1 MTGESESTKLYLQ
14 TKFSRDMFDRLRRI
28 RTGED
33 MNFLKGLLAFIAML
47 FVSTVLFLLY
57 MKSHDGPIEIFSG
70 GPFQSGTLVTGP
82 EPDWNEIKDLD
93 TFQFQLI
100 NPPRSRTTWLA
111 VHEGRLFTPSSYMK
125 SPIGKI
131 WKKWPH
137 QAVKDGSALL
147 RIGDKI
153 YERQMIRIPADSDV
167 VSPVLQEFDRKYHIG
182 TEVEHVKNGNTW
194 LFELAP
200 KR

>member
-1 MTGESESTKLYLQ
+1 
-14 TKFSRDMFDRLRRI
+14 
-28 RTGED
+28 
-33 MNFLKGLLAFIAML
+33 MNFLKGLLAFIAIL
-47 FVSTVLFLLY
+47 FISTALFLLY

-82 EPDWNEIKDLD
+82 EPDWSEIKDLE
-93 TFQFQLI
+93 TFQFQLL

-111 VHEGRLFTPSSYMK
+111 VHEGRLFTLSAYMK

-137 QAVKDGSALL
+137 QAAEDGSALL
-147 RIGDKI
+147 RIGDDI
-153 YERQMIRIPADSDV
+153 YKRQLVRIPADSPLV
-167 VSPVLQEFDRKYHIG
+167 TPILKELNRKYHVGAKI
-182 TEVEHVKNGNTW
+182 EYVQNDNTW

-200 KR
+200 KH

>member
-1 MTGESESTKLYLQ
+1 
-14 TKFSRDMFDRLRRI
+14 
-28 RTGED
+28 
-33 MNFLKGLLAFIAML
+33 MNFLKGLLAFIAIL
-47 FVSTVLFLLY
+47 VISAALFLLY

-82 EPDWNEIKDLD
+82 EPDWNKIKELE
-93 TFQFQLI
+93 TFQIQLLD
-100 NPPRSRTTWLA
+100 PPRSRTTWLA
-111 VHEGRLFTPSSYMK
+111 VHEGRLFTLSGHMK

-137 QAVKDGSALL
+137 QAAVDGSALL

-153 YERQMIRIPADSDV
+153 YERQLVRVPADSDLAM
-167 VSPVLQEFDRKYHIG
+167 PILKELNRKYHMS
-182 TEVEHVKNGNTW
+182 TEIEYVRNENTW

-200 KR
+200 NLLY